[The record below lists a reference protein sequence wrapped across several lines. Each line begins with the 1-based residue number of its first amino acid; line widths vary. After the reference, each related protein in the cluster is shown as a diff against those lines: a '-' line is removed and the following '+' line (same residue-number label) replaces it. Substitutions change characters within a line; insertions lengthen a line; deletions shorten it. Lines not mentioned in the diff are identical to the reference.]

1 MFSLRRWSV
10 SWFFKGREVTHM
22 LLYYN
27 ILVAPKCQYA
37 YTYCTGF
44 PKKKPPVSQN
54 SKIFLIYEVIII
66 KVK

>member
-37 YTYCTGF
+37 YIHIVQGF
-44 PKKKPPVSQN
+44 PKKAARV
-54 SKIFLIYEVIII
+54 SKIKNIPDLHSTQ
-66 KVK
+66 